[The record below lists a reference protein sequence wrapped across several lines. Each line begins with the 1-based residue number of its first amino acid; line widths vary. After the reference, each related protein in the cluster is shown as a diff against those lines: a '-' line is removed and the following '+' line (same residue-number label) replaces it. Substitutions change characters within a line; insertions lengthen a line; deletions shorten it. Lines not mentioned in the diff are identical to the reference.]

1 MLKIFQ
7 SSVLPLMLVTS
18 SIAPAST
25 ITMADIIARAV
36 DNASAVERAIAD
48 LETARARADS
58 AYTVYAPYVAFS
70 ASYSRL
76 SEEEPLS

>member
-48 LETARARADS
+48 LETARPEPTPLTLSTHPMLRSARPTADS
-58 AYTVYAPYVAFS
+58 LKKNS
-70 ASYSRL
+70 QS
-76 SEEEPLS
+76 

>member
-70 ASYSRL
+70 GPTVDSLKKS
-76 SEEEPLS
+76 SQS